1 MIRDIEIKEKARENG
16 VPETTIEKDYALNW
30 ILRSLNQ
37 QTDSFVLKGGTGLR
51 KVYFKNYRFSEDL
64 DFTMLKCGEV
74 RH

>member
-37 QTDSFVLKGGTGLR
+37 QTDSFCSQR
-51 KVYFKNYRFSEDL
+51 RYRIAKSLF
-64 DFTMLKCGEV
+64 
-74 RH
+74 